1 MLEGAAKLMAT
12 RPPPIVVLELRPTAM
27 QAAGWADPGTVLQ
40 RMWEWGYTDIS
51 HSGPVCDRRWW
62 RIALAGVKRKQPT
75 WCKLPHAMFDSLVHQ
90 AQGSIPETVLFHHLK
105 SVDMEEQIRLAR
117 LALIEHTL
125 HQQEQSREAAAGA
138 GEAVG
143 EGMRG
148 ATEASFGTAAQRPQE
163 GFDPPP
169 DADGSIP
176 ASLVSFQ

>member
-1 MLEGAAKLMAT
+1 VLEGAAKLMAT

-62 RIALAGVKRKQPT
+62 RIALAGVKRTQPT
-75 WCKLPHAMFDSLVHQ
+75 WCKLPHAMFGSLVHQ

-125 HQQEQSREAAAGA
+125 HQQEQSRGAAA
-138 GEAVG
+138 ETTVG
-143 EGMRG
+143 TV
-148 ATEASFGTAAQRPQE
+148 ALRPQQ

-169 DADGSIP
+169 DADGSIG
-176 ASLVSFQ
+176 ASIASFR